1 MQLFYNSI
9 INKDTKEITFD
20 KVESKHIIKV
30 LRKKEGDQIFITNG
44 KGELFICKITIA
56 NYKRCLVSIISRE
69 EKKKLRDYFL
79 NVVLS
84 PLKNNDRLEW
94 FLEKAT
100 EIGID
105 EITLVIC
112 DNSERKFIKAERLE
126 KIILAAMKQSLKFEL
141 PKLNTVISFSE
152 FLKKE
157 HTNTVYIAHCEK
169 GDKKLLKNHVKPKES
184 VTILIGPEG
193 DFSSREISKSIK
205 SGCIPITLGNTRLR
219 AETAALVA
227 VQNISFINQ

>member
-56 NYKRCLVSIISRE
+56 NYERCLVSIISRE

-79 NVVLS
+79 HVVLS

-100 EIGID
+100 
-105 EITLVIC
+105 
-112 DNSERKFIKAERLE
+112 RK
-126 KIILAAMKQSLKFEL
+126 
-141 PKLNTVISFSE
+141 
-152 FLKKE
+152 
-157 HTNTVYIAHCEK
+157 
-169 GDKKLLKNHVKPKES
+169 
-184 VTILIGPEG
+184 
-193 DFSSREISKSIK
+193 
-205 SGCIPITLGNTRLR
+205 
-219 AETAALVA
+219 
-227 VQNISFINQ
+227 

>member
-44 KGELFICKITIA
+44 KGEFFICKITIA

-69 EKKKLRDYFL
+69 EKKKLRDYYL
-79 NVVLS
+79 HVVLS

-141 PKLNTVISFSE
+141 PKLNTVITFSE
-152 FLKKE
+152 FFKKKY
-157 HTNTVYIAHCEK
+157 TNTVYIAHCEK